1 MRDKLDQFMVDAD
14 KMLETADTLSHS
26 GLFADDNGDPIIGIN
41 NEAWSRY
48 KSILRCL
55 VAAKDAGGWNVLDIR
70 YDKSPSMTE
79 NYAAITLKMQG
90 ACAFSPAAKTAL
102 AMAAAASDRVATTMR
117 DNVTRLSF
125 VVGNLWPDE
134 GGM

>member
-1 MRDKLDQFMVDAD
+1 MQNKLDQFMVDAG
-14 KMLETADTLSHS
+14 KMLNAADTMYPD
-26 GLFADDNGDPIIGIN
+26 LFDRDPDGRIN
-41 NEAWSRY
+41 TEAWERY

-55 VAAKDAGGWNVLDIR
+55 VATKDAGGWNVLDIR

-79 NYAAITLKMQG
+79 DYAAITLKMQG
-90 ACAFSPAAKTAL
+90 ACAFSPTAKTAL
-102 AMAAAASDRVATTMR
+102 ALAAAAADRVAATMR

-125 VVGNLWPDE
+125 VVGNLWLDE